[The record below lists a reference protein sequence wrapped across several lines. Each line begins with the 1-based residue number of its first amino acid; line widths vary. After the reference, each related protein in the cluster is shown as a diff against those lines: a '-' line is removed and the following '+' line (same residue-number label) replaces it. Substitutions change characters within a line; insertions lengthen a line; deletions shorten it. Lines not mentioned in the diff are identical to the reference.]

1 MINGIIIINKEKE
14 YTSNDVVRI
23 VKKITKTKVG
33 HTGTLDPNATGVL
46 PLLLGEGTKVSKYLI
61 NHNKEYEAVLQLGK
75 KTETADGEGIVIE
88 EKEVLP
94 QMLKKEFV
102 EETLN
107 SFIGVQNQVPPMY
120 SAIKVNGRKLY
131 DYARS
136 GQTVEVK
143 ARIIE
148 IYNIKLIKID
158 EKEKQIFFRVS
169 CSKGTYIRT
178 LCENI
183 AEKLGTVGYMK
194 ELNRTKVG
202 DFKIEDSIK
211 VKELE
216 ENILKNNL
224 SKIITIEE
232 LFKEKEKV
240 ELTDNEIKK
249 YLNGVQIPINEI
261 YSKTNNNDNEEIC
274 RVYYKN
280 KFIGLGVIKNEKL
293 KRDIVIQ

>member
-75 KTETADGEGIVIE
+75 KTETADGEGIAIE

-143 ARIIE
+143 ARRIE

-183 AEKLGTVGYMK
+183 AEKLDTVGYMK

-216 ENILKNNL
+216 ENILKHNL

-249 YLNGVQIPINEI
+249 YLNGVQIPVNEI
-261 YSKTNNNDNEEIC
+261 YSKTNNNNNEEIC

>member
-143 ARIIE
+143 ARRIE

-202 DFKIEDSIK
+202 EFKIEDSIK

-216 ENILKNNL
+216 ENILKHNL

-249 YLNGVQIPINEI
+249 YLNGVQIPVNEI
-261 YSKTNNNDNEEIC
+261 YSKTNNNNNEEIC

>member
-143 ARIIE
+143 ARRIE

-202 DFKIEDSIK
+202 DFKIENSIK

-216 ENILKNNL
+216 ENILKHNL

-249 YLNGVQIPINEI
+249 YLNGVQIPVNEI
-261 YSKTNNNDNEEIC
+261 YSKTNNNNNEEIC

>member
-143 ARIIE
+143 ARRIE

-202 DFKIEDSIK
+202 DCKIEDSIK

-216 ENILKNNL
+216 ENILKHNL

-249 YLNGVQIPINEI
+249 YLNGVQIPVNEI
-261 YSKTNNNDNEEIC
+261 YSKTNNNNNEEIC

>member
-143 ARIIE
+143 ARRIE

-178 LCENI
+178 ICENI

-202 DFKIEDSIK
+202 EFKIEDSIK

-216 ENILKNNL
+216 ENILKHNL

-249 YLNGVQIPINEI
+249 YLNGVQIPVNEI
-261 YSKTNNNDNEEIC
+261 YSKTNNNNNEEIC

>member
-143 ARIIE
+143 ARRIE

-202 DFKIEDSIK
+202 EFKIEDSIK

-224 SKIITIEE
+224 SKIITIEK

-249 YLNGVQIPINEI
+249 YLNGVQIPVNEI
-261 YSKTNNNDNEEIC
+261 YSKTNNNNNEEIC

>member
-61 NHNKEYEAVLQLGK
+61 NHNKEYEAVLQLCK

-143 ARIIE
+143 ARRIE

-194 ELNRTKVG
+194 ELNRIKVG

-261 YSKTNNNDNEEIC
+261 YSKTNNNNNEEIC

>member
-1 MINGIIIINKEKE
+1 MDGIIIINKEKG
-14 YTSNDVVRI
+14 YTSHDAVYKI
-23 VKKITKTKVG
+23 KKMFNTKVG

-143 ARIIE
+143 ARRIE

>member
-75 KTETADGEGIVIE
+75 KTETADGEGNVIE

-143 ARIIE
+143 ARRIE

-202 DFKIEDSIK
+202 EFKIEDSIK

-216 ENILKNNL
+216 ENILKHNL

-249 YLNGVQIPINEI
+249 YLNGVQIPVNEI
-261 YSKTNNNDNEEIC
+261 YSKTNNNNNEEIC

-280 KFIGLGVIKNEKL
+280 KIIGLGVIKNEKL

>member
-143 ARIIE
+143 ARRIE

-216 ENILKNNL
+216 ENILKHNL

-240 ELTDNEIKK
+240 ELTYNEIKK
-249 YLNGVQIPINEI
+249 YLNGVQIPVNEI
-261 YSKTNNNDNEEIC
+261 YSKTNNNNNEEIC

>member
-136 GQTVEVK
+136 GQTVELK
-143 ARIIE
+143 ARRIE

-202 DFKIEDSIK
+202 EFKIEDSIK

-216 ENILKNNL
+216 ENILKHNL

-249 YLNGVQIPINEI
+249 YLNGVQIPVNEI
-261 YSKTNNNDNEEIC
+261 YSKTNNNNNEEIC

>member
-143 ARIIE
+143 ARRIE

-183 AEKLGTVGYMK
+183 AEKLDTVGYMK

-216 ENILKNNL
+216 ENILKHNL

-249 YLNGVQIPINEI
+249 YLNGVQIPVNEI
-261 YSKTNNNDNEEIC
+261 YSKTNNNNNEEIC

>member
-136 GQTVEVK
+136 GQKVEVK
-143 ARIIE
+143 ARRIE

-202 DFKIEDSIK
+202 EFKIEDSIK

-216 ENILKNNL
+216 ENILKHNL

-249 YLNGVQIPINEI
+249 YLNGVQIPVNEI
-261 YSKTNNNDNEEIC
+261 YSKTNNNNNEEIC

>member
-88 EKEVLP
+88 EKEVLQ

-136 GQTVEVK
+136 GQTVDVK
-143 ARIIE
+143 ARRIE

>member
-143 ARIIE
+143 ARRIE

-224 SKIITIEE
+224 SKIIKIEE

>member
-143 ARIIE
+143 ARRIE

-158 EKEKQIFFRVS
+158 EKEKQIFFIVS

-216 ENILKNNL
+216 ENILKHNL

-240 ELTDNEIKK
+240 ELTDNKIKK
-249 YLNGVQIPINEI
+249 YLNGVQIPVNEI
-261 YSKTNNNDNEEIC
+261 YSKTNNNNNEEIC

>member
-143 ARIIE
+143 ARRIE

-202 DFKIEDSIK
+202 EFKIEDSIK

-216 ENILKNNL
+216 ENILKHNL

-232 LFKEKEKV
+232 VFKEKEKV

-249 YLNGVQIPINEI
+249 YLNGVQIPVNEI
-261 YSKTNNNDNEEIC
+261 YSKTNNNNNEEIC

>member
-143 ARIIE
+143 ARRIE

-216 ENILKNNL
+216 ENILKHNL

-249 YLNGVQIPINEI
+249 YLNGVQIPVNEI
-261 YSKTNNNDNEEIC
+261 YSKTNNNNNEEVC

>member
-143 ARIIE
+143 ARRIE

-202 DFKIEDSIK
+202 EFKIEDSIK

-216 ENILKNNL
+216 ENILKHNL

-261 YSKTNNNDNEEIC
+261 YSKTNNNNNEEIC

>member
-143 ARIIE
+143 ARRIE

-202 DFKIEDSIK
+202 KFKIEDSIK

-216 ENILKNNL
+216 ENILKHNL

-249 YLNGVQIPINEI
+249 YLNGVQIPVNEI
-261 YSKTNNNDNEEIC
+261 YSKTNNNNNEEIC

>member
-143 ARIIE
+143 ARRIE

-232 LFKEKEKV
+232 LFKEKEKA

-261 YSKTNNNDNEEIC
+261 YSKTNNNNNEEIC

>member
-143 ARIIE
+143 ARRIE

-202 DFKIEDSIK
+202 EFKIEDSIK
-211 VKELE
+211 IKELE
-216 ENILKNNL
+216 ENILKHNL

-249 YLNGVQIPINEI
+249 YLNGVQIPVNEI
-261 YSKTNNNDNEEIC
+261 YSKTNNNNNEEIC

>member
-143 ARIIE
+143 ARRIE

-194 ELNRTKVG
+194 ELNRIKVG
-202 DFKIEDSIK
+202 DFKIEESIK

-216 ENILKNNL
+216 ENILKHNL

-249 YLNGVQIPINEI
+249 YLNGVQIPVNEI
-261 YSKTNNNDNEEIC
+261 YSKTNNNNNEEIC

>member
-143 ARIIE
+143 ARRIE

-194 ELNRTKVG
+194 ELNRIKVG

-261 YSKTNNNDNEEIC
+261 YSKTNNNNNEEIC

>member
-143 ARIIE
+143 ARRIE

-224 SKIITIEE
+224 SKIITIEK

-240 ELTDNEIKK
+240 ELTDSEIKK
-249 YLNGVQIPINEI
+249 YLNGVQIPVNEI
-261 YSKTNNNDNEEIC
+261 YSKTNNNNNEEIC

>member
-143 ARIIE
+143 ARRIE

-183 AEKLGTVGYMK
+183 AEKLDTVGYMK
-194 ELNRTKVG
+194 ELNRTKVE

-216 ENILKNNL
+216 ENILKHNL

-249 YLNGVQIPINEI
+249 YLNGVQIPVNEI
-261 YSKTNNNDNEEIC
+261 YSKTNNNNNEEIC

>member
-75 KTETADGEGIVIE
+75 KTETADGEGIVTE

-143 ARIIE
+143 ARRIE

-183 AEKLGTVGYMK
+183 AEKLGAVGYMK

-216 ENILKNNL
+216 ENILKHNL

-249 YLNGVQIPINEI
+249 YLNGVQIPVNEI
-261 YSKTNNNDNEEIC
+261 YSKTNNNNNEEIC

>member
-88 EKEVLP
+88 EKEVFP

-131 DYARS
+131 DYARR

-143 ARIIE
+143 ARRIE

-216 ENILKNNL
+216 ENILKHNL

-249 YLNGVQIPINEI
+249 YLNGVQIPVNEI
-261 YSKTNNNDNEEIC
+261 YSKTNNNNNEEIC

>member
-143 ARIIE
+143 ARRIE

-158 EKEKQIFFRVS
+158 EKEKQIFFIVS

-216 ENILKNNL
+216 ENILKHNL

-240 ELTDNEIKK
+240 ELTDNK
-249 YLNGVQIPINEI
+249 
-261 YSKTNNNDNEEIC
+261 
-274 RVYYKN
+274 
-280 KFIGLGVIKNEKL
+280 IKN
-293 KRDIVIQ
+293 I